1 MQLKEIKTLFQNEL
15 SPLYPEEE
23 INSFFFLAIEHFLQ
37 LPRFVLAL
45 QPEYTLTKKEETP
58 LFETLAK
65 LKTNEPIQY
74 ILGETEFMGLS
85 FAVNASVLIPRP
97 ETEELVRW
105 IVEEVN
111 KNTGETIK
119 ILDIGTGSG
128 CIAVSLGK
136 NLPNARLSALDISE
150 EALLVAQENA
160 KSHQVEVSFLQADV
174 LDASLHIDGTFDV
187 LVSNP
192 PYVRKLEQKEMKQ
205 NVMAFEPQQ
214 ALYVPDDNPLLFYK
228 RINQLA
234 KTHLT
239 PGGMLFYE
247 INQYLSNEMTVLM
260 EEDGFSEIEIRKDIF
275 GNFRMLK
282 ATWAG

>member
-1 MQLKEIKTLFQNEL
+1 
-15 SPLYPEEE
+15 
-23 INSFFFLAIEHFLQ
+23 
-37 LPRFVLAL
+37 L
-45 QPEYTLTKKEETP
+45 QPEYTLTKTEETP

-65 LKTNEPIQY
+65 LKTNKPIQY
-74 ILGETEFMGLS
+74 ILGVTEFMGLS

-105 IVEEVN
+105 ILEEGN
-111 KNTGETIK
+111 KKTGETIK

-128 CIAVSLGK
+128 CIAVSLAK
-136 NLPNARLSALDISE
+136 NLSNARLSALDVSD
-150 EALLVAQENA
+150 EALTMAQENA
-160 KSHQVEVSFLQADV
+160 KSHQVEVSFQQADV
-174 LDASLHIDGTFDV
+174 LKASFQIGGTFDV
-187 LVSNP
+187 MVSNP
-192 PYVRKLEQKEMKQ
+192 PYVRLLEQKEMKQ
-205 NVMAFEPQQ
+205 NVTAFEPQQ

-234 KTHLT
+234 KTYLT

-247 INQYLSNEMTVLM
+247 INQYLYNEMRALM

>member
-1 MQLKEIKTLFQNEL
+1 MQLKEIKALFENEL

-45 QPEYTLTKKEETP
+45 QPEYTLTKTEETP

-65 LKTNEPIQY
+65 LKTNKPIQY
-74 ILGETEFMGLS
+74 ILGVTEFMGLS

-105 IVEEVN
+105 IVEEAS

-128 CIAVSLGK
+128 CIAVSLAK
-136 NLPNARLSALDISE
+136 NLPNAQLGALDVSD
-150 EALLVAQENA
+150 EALTVAQENA
-160 KSHQVEVSFLQADV
+160 KSHQVEVSFQQADV
-174 LDASLHIDGTFDV
+174 LKASFKIDGDFDV

-192 PYVRKLEQKEMKQ
+192 PYVRLLEQKEIKQ
-205 NVMAFEPQQ
+205 NVTAFEPQQ

-234 KTHLT
+234 KTYLT

-247 INQYLSNEMTVLM
+247 INQYLSNEMRALM